1 VGAPLGGQMSLY
13 INRTATQ
20 KGLTFVHIPKCA
32 GSSIKYALKEAFP
45 EAVDTNFHHNIGNKN
60 LKTYWS
66 FAVFRDPIQRAL
78 SMYNEVFN
86 VLSSRPKTL
95 EKITKLSANDI
106 YDNLTFDIFVQ
117 QWFNQSING
126 IKPSKEQVRYISN
139 DSGIVVDKVI
149 PFHKLTEQWAEIE
162 DFCKKDIPLPKL
174 RVGKFKT
181 IKMEDTTKTIL
192 EQYYAKDIQY
202 WNTIK

>member
-1 VGAPLGGQMSLY
+1 MGAPLGGQMSLY
-13 INRTATQ
+13 INRTDNN

-45 EAVDTNFHHNIGNKN
+45 QAVDTNFHHNIGNKN

-66 FAVFRDPIQRAL
+66 FAVFRDPIERAI
-78 SMYNEVFN
+78 SMYNEVYN
-86 VLSSRPKTL
+86 VLATRPKTI
-95 EKITKLSANDI
+95 EKITKLSATDI
-106 YDNLTFDIFVQ
+106 IENITFDIFVTE
-117 QWFNQSING
+117 WFNQSING
-126 IKPSKEQVRYISN
+126 IKPSKEQIRYISN
-139 DSGIVVDKVI
+139 DSGIIVDKVI

-162 DFCKKDIPLPKL
+162 EHCGKTIPLPNL
-174 RVGKFKT
+174 RVGKYRT
-181 IKMEDTTKTIL
+181 RPMLDETKTII